1 LAVSGIGQVELG
13 ECAVRKRIMDKLFK
27 DPWYLASIG
36 FIILGIYLLKLWRK
50 SIDPKASPWDRI
62 LTEKLTLFRELEQ

>member
-1 LAVSGIGQVELG
+1 
-13 ECAVRKRIMDKLFK
+13 MDKLFK